1 MKRISK
7 IGLCICLL
15 SALFGGCTQTD
26 VEEES
31 LPLPAGTKVDVGFRL
46 NVLSSHSP
54 QTRSITFTPGGTFE
68 SDTLAMPDTPTTLPT
83 PPTPATGV
91 GDSVRTKAAAGLT
104 EEQENKIANL
114 WVGQYEATS
123 GKRLYNEYF
132 GTVSDTK
139 DILLQ
144 LPLNA
149 SGVKSHVYFIAN
161 AGDLGAVTDEK
172 TLKAKTLTCTTGAG
186 VPVDNRCKM
195 AGMWEGEVVSGGLK
209 DIPVEMIRLMAKIT
223 FTYAIG
229 GDGFTFTPTA
239 VALTNAPE
247 VSRVEVTDAQLP
259 GISYN
264 KYSGEANASGAT
276 MCWYLGE
283 NMAGTGT
290 PSVDSNKKK
299 IGAGVTNATCIELTG
314 EAKQLGVEYKDVT
327 FRFYPGA
334 DMNNYDIVRN
344 GHYEMNVTLVGID
357 LLDERI
363 TVGTIPPIEVDPDKI
378 PAEGGEKAV
387 AITTRPG
394 QPWSFTMPD
403 WLTALIGGKTAGG
416 GSTVSDNKPYTIPFT
431 AAVNPTAEVR
441 EAEIVIDLQEGTAQ
455 TIKIGQNASQ
465 LTKGSDIS
473 LAAAADSEGSS
484 SFTATKGLKWQ
495 ASLSDWLSW
504 TTANPAA
511 SGDAATGS
519 AQNLKIKATTSNPS
533 SSQRSGTI
541 TVKAGASVD
550 DATYTGLK
558 QEIAVS
564 QAGSTVNG
572 SIINSIAAKGATGS
586 SSFTATA
593 GLPWTSSITS
603 GDWITINSGETG
615 TPTTGSAQT
624 INYTAAVNPSSSVR
638 SGKITVRAGD
648 PSAGPTGDIVLNQ
661 LGATLSVSGATT
673 VAATASTTDYVSTF
687 SATKGLS
694 WNVSDNMDWLT
705 LTGTT
710 EGTNNTTGTNQD
722 IKYSVGLNP
731 NETSRNGN
739 ITVKAGNAVGG
750 TDAGLTKTI
759 AITQSASSLAA
770 SGTSP
775 LGAAKDAAGTLKFTG
790 TKGLAVTVTPPSWI
804 ALTATAPATT
814 TGAEQ
819 TVGYKATETNPN
831 STARTAA
838 NITVKAG
845 NITKTVAVAQSASS
859 LTASVS
865 STTALA
871 ATTGAGGTYTMNGT
885 SGLSYSF
892 TAGFPSWL
900 TVTNGSASTGGGTT
914 TGSNQQLTY
923 KTASVNPNGAERK
936 ATVTIKAGNISKSVE
951 IKQAASSFSRTNPS
965 AQIAAAANSTVTG
978 SVTATAGLAWTIT
991 PATHNGITVSP
1002 TSGTG
1007 NATITFRGAANTGA
1021 ERTGSFTLSASDASP
1036 ARTLAFSATQAAG
1049 DGAYVGNLQVCKT
1062 DGGVKT
1068 WSSANSY
1075 CSSLIAEE
1083 KSDWRLPS
1091 RDELVTM
1098 YKKKSSLQNTAGFTA
1113 FGSSGYWSSTDYSSG
1128 LHWVV
1133 DFSSGGSNY
1142 GYDTDG
1148 KFVRCVRD
1156 KN

>member
-1 MKRISK
+1 MS
-7 IGLCICLL
+7 
-15 SALFGGCTQTD
+15 
-26 VEEES
+26 
-31 LPLPAGTKVDVGFRL
+31 
-46 NVLSSHSP
+46 
-54 QTRSITFTPGGTFE
+54 
-68 SDTLAMPDTPTTLPT
+68 
-83 PPTPATGV
+83 
-91 GDSVRTKAAAGLT
+91 
-104 EEQENKIANL
+104 
-114 WVGQYEATS
+114 
-123 GKRLYNEYF
+123 NEYF

-139 DILLQ
+139 DIRPSLIV
-144 LPLNA
+144 NT

-161 AGDLGAVTDEK
+161 AGDLGAVADEK
-172 TLKAKTLTCTTGAG
+172 TLKAKTLTCTTGVG

-239 VALTNAPE
+239 VALTNAPV

-264 KYSGEANASGAT
+264 KYSGEASTSGAT
-276 MCWYLGE
+276 MCWYLAE
-283 NMAGTGT
+283 NMAGDGM

-299 IGAGVTNATCIELTG
+299 IGKGVTNATCIELMG
-314 EAKQLGVEYKDVT
+314 DAKQLGVEYKDVT

-378 PAEGGEKAV
+378 PAEGGDKTV

-394 QPWSFTMPD
+394 QSWSFTMPD

-550 DATYTGLK
+550 DASYTGLK
-558 QEIAVS
+558 QEIAVN
-564 QAGSTVNG
+564 QAAS
-572 SIINSIAAKGATGS
+572 
-586 SSFTATA
+586 
-593 GLPWTSSITS
+593 
-603 GDWITINSGETG
+603 
-615 TPTTGSAQT
+615 
-624 INYTAAVNPSSSVR
+624 
-638 SGKITVRAGD
+638 
-648 PSAGPTGDIVLNQ
+648 
-661 LGATLSVSGATT
+661 TLSVSGATT

-694 WNVSDNMDWLT
+694 WNVSENMDWLT

-965 AQIAAAANSTVTG
+965 AQIAEAANSTVTG

-1021 ERTGSFTLSASDASP
+1021 ERTGSFTLSASGASP
-1036 ARTLAFSATQAAG
+1036 ARTLAFSATQATGETGA
-1049 DGAYVGNLQVCKT
+1049 GAYVGNLQVCKT
-1062 DGGVKT
+1062 DGGT
-1068 WSSANSY
+1068 MNWSSASSY
-1075 CSSLIAEE
+1075 CSNLAAEG
-1083 KSDWRLPS
+1083 KSDWYLPS
-1091 RDELVTM
+1091 KDQLVTM
-1098 YKKKSSLQNTAGFTA
+1098 YNNRAALQGESGFTA
-1113 FGSSGYWSSTDYSSG
+1113 FVSSGYWSSTVYSSG
-1128 LHWVV
+1128 THWFV
-1133 DFSSGGSNY
+1133 DFNDGST
-1142 GYDTDG
+1142 DTNDDTTSRY
-1148 KFVRCVRD
+1148 VRCVRNE
-1156 KN
+1156 K